1 MFPAFF
7 IYCEN
12 GGHCGRG
19 GFINSVVERG
29 YMALFERDHDIYRD
43 RDALREDYQPEEL
56 VGRDDELQTYQAA
69 LQPVINGEQPNNVF
83 LYGKTGVGKTAAT
96 KYLLRHL
103 KEDAKQY
110 DDIELT
116 VVFLNCDG
124 LTSSYQIA
132 THLVN
137 QLRSEANQISTTG
150 YPLASVYEML
160 WEDLESLGGTVL
172 IVLDEIDHVNDDS
185 ILYQLPRARANKS
198 VQSAKIGLVGI
209 SNDFSFRDDLSPKVK
224 SSLCEQEIHFPAYNA
239 ENLREILR
247 QRAAVAFHDGVLS
260 SEVIPLCAAYGA
272 KDAGDARQSI
282 DLLMKAGDF
291 ARDEDTDTV
300 TEEHVKRGRR
310 ALERGR
316 IKEGINGL
324 TEHGHLVLYALLTLD
339 IEGETP
345 IRSRDVR
352 PRYTRFAELANRDP
366 LVPRRMRDHLSE
378 LAMLGII
385 SVTERNEGRRGGT
398 YREYALDMDADLLL
412 SAMDETVELVG
423 VHESVSG
430 YYDNDVATLADFGS
444 EEVPRTEN
452 G

>member
-1 MFPAFF
+1 
-7 IYCEN
+7 
-12 GGHCGRG
+12 
-19 GFINSVVERG
+19 VVLLGDVTERVT
-29 YMALFERDHDIYRD
+29 MPLFERDHDIYRD

-56 VGRDDELQTYQAA
+56 VGRDEEIQTYQAA

-96 KYLLRHL
+96 RYLLRHL
-103 KEDAKQY
+103 REDAAQY

-132 THLVN
+132 TNLVN
-137 QLRSEANQISTTG
+137 QLRSESNQISTTG

-160 WEDLESLGGTVL
+160 WNELEDEGGTVL
-172 IVLDEIDHVNDDS
+172 IVLDEIDHVDDDS
-185 ILYQLPRARANKS
+185 ILYQLPRARANGK
-198 VQSAKIGLVGI
+198 VGGVKIGLIGI

-224 SSLCEQEIHFPAYNA
+224 SSLCEQEIHFPAYDA
-239 ENLREILR
+239 MNLREILE
-247 QRAAVAFHDGVLS
+247 QRASVAFHEDVLS

-282 DLLMKAGDF
+282 DLLMKAGDL
-291 ARDEDTDTV
+291 ARDEDTDHV
-300 TEEHVKRGRR
+300 LEEHVDRGRR

-316 IKEGINGL
+316 IKEGIHGL
-324 TEHGHLVLYALLTLD
+324 TEHGHLVLYAVLTLD
-339 IEGETP
+339 QEGETP

-398 YREYALDMDADLLL
+398 YREYALDMGIGLIL
-412 SAMDETVELVG
+412 SAMEDTVELVG
-423 VHESVSG
+423 VHDSISDRFGTAPAPDAANVSEPSTDDG
-430 YYDNDVATLADFGS
+430 PKLDEF
-444 EEVPRTEN
+444 
-452 G
+452 

>member
-1 MFPAFF
+1 M
-7 IYCEN
+7 
-12 GGHCGRG
+12 
-19 GFINSVVERG
+19 S
-29 YMALFERDHDIYRD
+29 LFERDHDIYRD
-43 RDALREDYQPEEL
+43 RDALREDYQPKEL
-56 VGRDDELQTYQAA
+56 VGRDEELKTYQAA
-69 LQPVINGEQPNNVF
+69 LQPVINGEQPNNIF

-103 KEDAKQY
+103 RQDAKQY

-137 QLRSEANQISTTG
+137 EFRDESNQISTTG
-150 YPLASVYEML
+150 YPRATVYEML
-160 WEDLESLGGTVL
+160 WDALDDEGGTVV
-172 IVLDEIDHVNDDS
+172 IVLDEIDHVEDDS
-185 ILYQLPRARANKS
+185 ILYQLPRARANEN
-198 VQSAKIGLVGI
+198 VTETKIGLVGI

-239 ENLREILR
+239 ENLREILK
-247 QRAAVAFHDGVLS
+247 QRAEVAFREDVLS
-260 SEVIPLCAAYGA
+260 AEVIPLCAAYGA

-282 DLLMKAGDF
+282 DLLMKAGDL

-300 TEEHVKRGRR
+300 TEDHVKRGRR

-316 IKEGINGL
+316 IKEGISGL

-339 IEGETP
+339 LEGSTP

-352 PRYTRFAELANRDP
+352 PRYTRFADLANRDP

-378 LAMLGII
+378 LAMLGIV

-398 YREYALDMDADLLL
+398 YREYALDMDVDLVL
-412 SAMDETVELVG
+412 SAMEDTVELVG
-423 VHESVSG
+423 IHDSIAESIDGDGDAIDAVG
-430 YYDNDVATLADFGS
+430 N
-444 EEVPRTEN
+444 
-452 G
+452 